1 MMRTS
6 VRVMASILLTSFLG
20 CSQGWSLG
28 GVALTPQDT
37 VSNTVF
43 IELMGA
49 DSVLHYYHGR
59 VYTKSN
65 WCWLHHQFE
74 DVEHE

>member
-1 MMRTS
+1 M
-6 VRVMASILLTSFLG
+6 ICLLLISTISG

-28 GVALTPQDT
+28 GVVITPQDT
-37 VSNTVF
+37 VTNTVF
-43 IELMGA
+43 IEIMGA
-49 DSVLHYYHGR
+49 DSVMHYYHGK

-74 DVEHE
+74 DITHE

>member
-1 MMRTS
+1 MRTS